1 MPCHFDGADM
11 VEDEDIVAGDR
22 DPIGNTGLAER
33 LEQHSRRNGF
43 TLGVA
48 MGACIL
54 IGLAG
59 FIYLYTHITILPDF
73 SQKLSVTDVPS
84 SRVPSGS
91 SAAGSQLITP
101 AATVPPGTPNAN
113 ATSIAGLSTTA
124 ASSAAASAGPRAFGT
139 PTVFKANFRI
149 TGGFTIRFRSD
160 ASTSSTIIKS
170 LPPGTEL
177 QYLNQEQTVDGEVW
191 RKLRDASGA
200 EGWVRDIDLE
210 KIPG

>member
-1 MPCHFDGADM
+1 M
-11 VEDEDIVAGDR
+11 AGDR
-22 DPIGNTGLAER
+22 DPIGNTGLTER

-48 MGACIL
+48 MGVCIL

-59 FIYLYTHITILPDF
+59 FIYLYTHIIILPDF
-73 SQKLSVTDVPS
+73 SQKLNITEPPS
-84 SRVPSGS
+84 ARVASGS
-91 SAAGSQLITP
+91 SVAGSQLITP
-101 AATVPPGTPNAN
+101 AATIRPGTPNAN
-113 ATSIAGLSTTA
+113 ATSIASISTTA
-124 ASSAAASAGPRAFGT
+124 ASSANASNLATTTAARASGSPSGSGT
-139 PTVFKANFRI
+139 PTAFKANFRI
-149 TGGFTIRFRSD
+149 AGGPTVRFRSD
-160 ASTSSTIIKS
+160 ASTSSSIVKS

-177 QYLNQEQTVDGEVW
+177 QYLNQDQTVDGEVW

>member
-1 MPCHFDGADM
+1 
-11 VEDEDIVAGDR
+11 VAGDR
-22 DPIGNTGLAER
+22 DPIGNTGLSER

-43 TLGVA
+43 ALGVA
-48 MGACIL
+48 MAACIL

-73 SQKLSVTDVPS
+73 SQKLSITDVPS

-91 SAAGSQLITP
+91 SVAGSQLITP
-101 AATVPPGTPNAN
+101 PATRPPGTPNAN
-113 ATSIAGLSTTA
+113 ATSIASISTA
-124 ASSAAASAGPRAFGT
+124 AVSSASASSGNLATTTGT
-139 PTVFKANFRI
+139 RTSATSTAFKANFRI

-160 ASTSSTIIKS
+160 ASTSSSIVKS

-177 QYLNQEQTVDGEVW
+177 QYLNQDQTVDGEVW
-191 RKLRDASGA
+191 RKLRDATGA

>member
-1 MPCHFDGADM
+1 M
-11 VEDEDIVAGDR
+11 AGDR
-22 DPIGNTGLAER
+22 DPIGNTGLTER

-43 TLGVA
+43 TLGIA
-48 MGACIL
+48 MAVCIL

-73 SQKLSVTDVPS
+73 SNQLSVTAPVS

-91 SAAGSQLITP
+91 SVSGSQFITP
-101 AATVPPGTPNAN
+101 APTVLPGTPNAN
-113 ATSIAGLSTTA
+113 ATTIASISTTA
-124 ASSAAASAGPRAFGT
+124 ARNPGTSISGSSITGTRAFGT
-139 PTVFKANFRI
+139 PTTFNPNFRI
-149 TGGFTIRFRSD
+149 AGGFTINFRND
-160 ASTSSTIIKS
+160 ASTSSAVVKT
-170 LPPGTEL
+170 LAPGTEL
-177 QYLNQEQTVDGEVW
+177 QYLNQQQTVQGEVW

>member
-1 MPCHFDGADM
+1 M
-11 VEDEDIVAGDR
+11 AGDR
-22 DPIGNTGLAER
+22 DPIGNTGLTER

-43 TLGVA
+43 ALGVA
-48 MGACIL
+48 MAVCIL

-73 SQKLSVTDVPS
+73 SQKLSITDVPS

-101 AATVPPGTPNAN
+101 PATRPPGTPNAN
-113 ATSIAGLSTTA
+113 ATSIASLSTAA
-124 ASSAAASAGPRAFGT
+124 ASSAVASSTGQATSTGARGSGT
-139 PTVFKANFRI
+139 PATFKANFRI
-149 TGGFTIRFRSD
+149 AGGFTIRFRSD
-160 ASTSSTIIKS
+160 ASTSSAVVKT

-177 QYLNQEQTVDGEVW
+177 QYLNQDQTVDGEVW

>member
-1 MPCHFDGADM
+1 M
-11 VEDEDIVAGDR
+11 AGDR
-22 DPIGNTGLAER
+22 DPIGNTGLTER

-59 FIYLYTHITILPDF
+59 FIYLYTHLTILPDF
-73 SQKLSVTDVPS
+73 SQKLSVTDVPAA
-84 SRVPSGS
+84 RAASGS

-101 AATVPPGTPNAN
+101 AATIKPGTPNAN
-113 ATSIAGLSTTA
+113 ATSIAGISTTA
-124 ASSAAASAGPRAFGT
+124 ASSATANSSVATPGASASGT

-149 TGGFTIRFRSD
+149 AGGFTIRFRSD
-160 ASTSSTIIKS
+160 ATTSSAIVKS

-191 RKLRDASGA
+191 RKLRDATGA

-210 KIPG
+210 KLPG

>member
-1 MPCHFDGADM
+1 MEDGYN
-11 VEDEDIVAGDR
+11 VAGDR

-48 MGACIL
+48 MALCIV
-54 IGLAG
+54 IGLTG

-73 SQKLSVTDVPS
+73 SNKLTTTDVPS

-91 SAAGSQLITP
+91 SVAGSQLITP
-101 AATVPPGTPNAN
+101 AATVRPGTPNAN
-113 ATSIAGLSTTA
+113 ATQVANPPAAANSTAPAGGTA
-124 ASSAAASAGPRAFGT
+124 ATGARASGT
-139 PTVFKANFRI
+139 PTAFKANFRI
-149 TGGFTIRFRSD
+149 AGGFTINFRSD
-160 ASTSSTIIKS
+160 ARKSSSVVRT

-177 QYLNQEQTVDGEVW
+177 QFLNQTQEVDGEVW
-191 RKLRDASGA
+191 RKLSDATGT

>member
-1 MPCHFDGADM
+1 M
-11 VEDEDIVAGDR
+11 AGDR
-22 DPIGNTGLAER
+22 DPIGNTGLTER

-48 MGACIL
+48 MAVCIL

-73 SQKLSVTDVPS
+73 SNKLGVTVPAS
-84 SRVPSGS
+84 SRAPSGS
-91 SAAGSQLITP
+91 SVSGSQFITP
-101 AATVPPGTPNAN
+101 AATVRPGTPNAN
-113 ATSIAGLSTTA
+113 ATSIASIATTA
-124 ASSAAASAGPRAFGT
+124 ARNPGTISSGSATTTGT
-139 PTVFKANFRI
+139 RVSGTSTTFAPNFRI
-149 TGGFTIRFRSD
+149 AGGFTINFRSD
-160 ASTSSTIIKS
+160 ASKSSSVVKT

-177 QYLNQEQTVDGEVW
+177 QFLNQTQEVEGEVW